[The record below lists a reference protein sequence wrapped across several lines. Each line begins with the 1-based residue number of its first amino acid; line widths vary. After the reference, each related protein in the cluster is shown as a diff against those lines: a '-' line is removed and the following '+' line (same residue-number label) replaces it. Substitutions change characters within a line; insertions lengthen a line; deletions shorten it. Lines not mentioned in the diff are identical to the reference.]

1 MMSNAVVKMLST
13 VHLNYAARTLF
24 ILRIDLVLF
33 VVAQVKQIMF
43 MLDVVET
50 KHTML
55 KHKSVVI
62 TTVLLRSRILGQKAV
77 VMALIIIETKMCA
90 AALEILNKTANGC
103 CKSQAYDLEKQGCCS
118 TTVYVKSDANSYK
131 TVCCNGYYLS
141 YGNDVECCGQ
151 NAFLQFISIMLREQY
166 LL

>member
-1 MMSNAVVKMLST
+1 
-13 VHLNYAARTLF
+13 
-24 ILRIDLVLF
+24 
-33 VVAQVKQIMF
+33 

-90 AALEILNKTANGC
+90 AHLK
-103 CKSQAYDLEKQGCCS
+103 Y
-118 TTVYVKSDANSYK
+118 
-131 TVCCNGYYLS
+131 
-141 YGNDVECCGQ
+141 
-151 NAFLQFISIMLREQY
+151 
-166 LL
+166 

>member
-1 MMSNAVVKMLST
+1 MLQEPSLRFRKNKGAVPPQFMSSQTPIHIKQCAATATICPTEMMSNAVVKMLST
-13 VHLNYAARTLF
+13 VHLNYAARTIF
-24 ILRIDLVLF
+24 IIRIDLVLF
-33 VVAQVKQIMF
+33 VVAQVKQIML

-90 AALEILNKTANGC
+90 AHLK
-103 CKSQAYDLEKQGCCS
+103 Y
-118 TTVYVKSDANSYK
+118 
-131 TVCCNGYYLS
+131 
-141 YGNDVECCGQ
+141 
-151 NAFLQFISIMLREQY
+151 
-166 LL
+166 

>member
-1 MMSNAVVKMLST
+1 MSSQTPIHIKQCAATATICPTEMMSNAVVKLIST
-13 VHLNYAARTLF
+13 VLINYAARTLF

-55 KHKSVVI
+55 K
-62 TTVLLRSRILGQKAV
+62 TQECCDNDR
-77 VMALIIIETKMCA
+77 IIEIKDTGSKGCCNGTNYNRDENVCC
-90 AALEILNKTANGC
+90 ALEILNKTANGC

-131 TVCCNGYYLS
+131 TVCMQRLLF
-141 YGNDVECCGQ
+141 V
-151 NAFLQFISIMLREQY
+151 LRK
-166 LL
+166 

>member
-1 MMSNAVVKMLST
+1 MSSQTPIHIKQCAATATICPTEMMSNAVVKMLST
-13 VHLNYAARTLF
+13 VHLNYAARTIF
-24 ILRIDLVLF
+24 IIRIDLVLF
-33 VVAQVKQIMF
+33 VVAQVKQIML

-90 AALEILNKTANGC
+90 AHLK
-103 CKSQAYDLEKQGCCS
+103 Y
-118 TTVYVKSDANSYK
+118 
-131 TVCCNGYYLS
+131 
-141 YGNDVECCGQ
+141 
-151 NAFLQFISIMLREQY
+151 
-166 LL
+166 